1 MWVSPSNE
9 EALTRI
15 LHQVFLGIGSN
26 INAEYN
32 IRSALKSLKALDD
45 AMESSKT
52 YQSES
57 IGFCGPPFLNLVVR
71 ITTHKRLL
79 DLSLHLREIEANHG
93 RLGVLEKYSSRTL
106 DIDILTYDD
115 CIGMHEGIELPRP
128 EIILNAYVLRPFA
141 ELTPQLMLPGSNESL
156 EELWRLFDQSSQP
169 LVEMT
174 VCW

>member
-1 MWVSPSNE
+1 M
-9 EALTRI
+9 TRI
-15 LHQVFLGIGSN
+15 LHRAFLGFGSN
-26 INAEYN
+26 IDAEYN

-45 AMESSKT
+45 AMEPSKT
-52 YQSES
+52 YQSEA
-57 IGFCGPPFLNLVVR
+57 IGFSGPPFLNLVVR
-71 ITTHKRLL
+71 ITTHKSLL
-79 DLSLHLREIEANHG
+79 DLSLHLKEIEAHHG
-93 RLGVLEKYSSRTL
+93 RLETLEKYSSRSL

-128 EIILNAYVLRPFA
+128 EIRLSAYVLRPFA
-141 ELTPQLMLPGSNESL
+141 QLTPQLMLPGCSESL